1 MSERPVRV
9 RIAPSPTGDPHV
21 GTAYVGLFNM
31 VFAKK
36 HGGRFVLRIEDTD
49 QVRST
54 PESEEAILRSLKW
67 AGLEWD
73 EGPDCGGGFGP
84 YRQSERLE
92 LYQRHVGDLVASEA
106 AYPCFCDGERLS
118 ALRAEQKANKL
129 PLGYD
134 GQCRGMERAEA
145 ARRVESGESH
155 VVRLAVPDEGQIQ
168 VTDHLRGEITF
179 ESAQIDDQVLL
190 KSDGFPTYHLAN
202 IVDDHLMEI
211 THVIRAEEWV
221 SSTPKHVLLYEAF
234 GWEAPTFI
242 HLPLLR
248 NLDKSKISK
257 RKNPVSLDYFKAA
270 GFLPEALLNFLG
282 MMGWSMPDDV
292 EQFSVEEMV
301 EAFTWDRMSLS
312 GPVFNLEKLEWLNGM
327 YIRAME
333 PSVLAARVLEAMAP
347 IERIRTLAPLL
358 QERIQRLDQF
368 LPMAEYFLSSEV
380 DWELET
386 LIPKGM
392 DRKTAYRGIKQL
404 AGEVDALTPWSREG
418 IESLLRDF
426 PDRNSEWSRKHVF
439 TMTRWI
445 VTGRGASPGLF
456 ETLEVIGKPLVQDRF
471 RRAMLRLRP

>member
-1 MSERPVRV
+1 MTDRPVRV

-31 VFAKK
+31 VFARK

-49 QVRST
+49 QGRST
-54 PESEEAILRSLKW
+54 PESEAAILRSLAW
-67 AGLEWD
+67 AGLRWD
-73 EGPDCGGGFGP
+73 EGPDCGGDFGP
-84 YRQSERLE
+84 YRQSERLD
-92 LYQRHVGDLVASEA
+92 LYQKHVGDLVTKGA
-106 AYPCFCDGERLS
+106 AYPCFCDAERLS

-134 GQCRGMERAEA
+134 GHCRGLDPAEA
-145 ARRVESGESH
+145 ARRASSGESH
-155 VVRLAVPDEGQIQ
+155 VIRLAVPDEGQIQ
-168 VTDHLRGEITF
+168 VHDHLRGEITF
-179 ESAQIDDQVLL
+179 ECAQIDDQVLL

-221 SSTPKHVLLYEAF
+221 SSTPKHVLLYDAF
-234 GWEAPTFI
+234 GWEPPTFI

-292 EQFSVEEMV
+292 EHFSVEEMI

-327 YIRAME
+327 YIRAMAPAE
-333 PSVLAARVLEAMAP
+333 LAARVLSEVAP
-347 IERIRTLAPLL
+347 AERLRTIAPLL
-358 QERIQRLDQF
+358 QERIQRIDQF
-368 LPMAEYFLSSEV
+368 LPMAAYFLTADV
-380 DWELET
+380 DWELEE
-386 LIPKGM
+386 LIPKGL
-392 DRKTAYRGIKQL
+392 DRKTAHRGVKQL
-404 AGEVDALTPWSREG
+404 AAEIDALTPWSREG
-418 IESLLRDF
+418 IEALLRGF
-426 PDRNSEWSRKHVF
+426 PDANPDWSRKHVF
-439 TMTRWI
+439 MLTRLI
-445 VTGRGASPGLF
+445 ATGRGASPGLF

-471 RRAMLRLRP
+471 RRAMLKLRP